1 MTSLLLTGMVRLLCG
16 VRAHWQGCDP
26 VPHQRIYFA
35 NHTSNLDALVIWAAL
50 PPRLRA
56 KTRPVAARDYWEKG
70 PIRRHL
76 ANHVF
81 HAVLIERQ
89 KVTVS
94 TNPLTAMT
102 EAMGATDSLIIFPE
116 GGRKNGPE
124 PEPFKSGLYHLAKQK
139 PEVEFVPVYL
149 ENLNRVLPKGE
160 SLPVPTL
167 CSLTLGAPVKL
178 EPNETKPDFL
188 ERARLAVWNLRH
200 V

>member
-1 MTSLLLTGMVRLLCG
+1 MTSLLLTGVVRLLCG

-26 VPHQRIYFA
+26 VPGQRIYFA

-50 PPRLRA
+50 PPSLRA
-56 KTRPVAARDYWEKG
+56 ATRPVAARDYWQKG

-81 HAVLIERQ
+81 HAILIERQ

-94 TNPLTAMT
+94 TNPLTAMV
-102 EAMGATDSLIIFPE
+102 EAMGTTDSLIIFPE

-124 PEPFKSGLYHLAKQK
+124 PEAFKSGLYHLAKQK
-139 PEVEFVPVYL
+139 PDAELVPVYL

-167 CSLTLGAPVKL
+167 CSLTIGTPIRL
-178 EPNETKPDFL
+178 EPSEPKPDFL

>member
-1 MTSLLLTGMVRLLCG
+1 MTSLFLTGMVRLLCG

-26 VPHQRIYFA
+26 VPCQRIYFA

-50 PPRLRA
+50 PPSLRA
-56 KTRPVAARDYWEKG
+56 TTRPVAARDYWQKG

-76 ANHVF
+76 ANRVF
-81 HAVLIERQ
+81 HAILIERQ

-94 TNPLTAMT
+94 TNPLTAMV
-102 EAMGATDSLIIFPE
+102 EAMGTTDSLIIFPE

-124 PEPFKSGLYHLAKQK
+124 PEAFKSGLYHLAKQK
-139 PEVEFVPVYL
+139 PDAELVPVYL

-167 CSLTLGAPVKL
+167 CSLTIGTPIRL
-178 EPNETKPDFL
+178 EPSEPKLDFL
-188 ERARLAVWNLRH
+188 ERARLSVWNLRH
-200 V
+200 T